1 MNASVTMPAPLAADR
16 TASCVVVV
24 PIYREGL
31 EPLERFSLDYS
42 FERLQGRDLVFIAPE
57 RLDTSFY
64 QANYP
69 GVPVLR
75 FADDYFAS
83 IKGYNR
89 LLLDPAFYERFH
101 ATHEFMLILQTDA
114 IILRD
119 ELDHWCSLPYDYVGA
134 PWPDGLEVTLN
145 LDCFGGAMARKV
157 RAHVGNG
164 GLSLRRNAA
173 CAALLREF
181 PQATD
186 MFLRSGSSEDLFFS
200 LMGTQSERFVVP
212 NERVAS
218 LFALELTPET
228 YLAVNQGRAPMGG
241 HAWWRYNQ
249 PFWVALLEQT
259 PPVLVPAAAP
269 GRPVLSAN
277 VVGAAGTNPSTAH

>member
-1 MNASVTMPAPLAADR
+1 MNASVTMPAPLAPDR
-16 TASCVVVV
+16 TASCVVLI
-24 PIYREGL
+24 PIYRREL

-42 FERLQGRDLVFIAPE
+42 LERLQGRDVVFAAPE
-57 RLDTSFY
+57 QLNVSY
-64 QANYP
+64 YCKNYP

-75 FADDYFAS
+75 FADEYFAS

-89 LLLDPAFYERFH
+89 LLLDPTFYERFDS
-101 ATHEFMLILQTDA
+101 THEFMLILQTDA
-114 IILRD
+114 VLLRD
-119 ELDHWCSLPYDYVGA
+119 ELDQWCSLPYDYIGA

-145 LDCFGGAMARKV
+145 LDCFAGDLAKKV
-157 RAHVGNG
+157 KVHVGNG

-186 MFLRSGSSEDLFFS
+186 MFLRSGSSEDLFFALLGS
-200 LMGTQSERFVVP
+200 QSERFVVP

-218 LFALELTPET
+218 LFALELQPER
-228 YLAVNQGRAPMGG
+228 YLALNQGRPPMGG

-249 PFWVALLEQT
+249 PFWVSLLDT
-259 PPVLVPAAAP
+259 LPPVLVPAAP
-269 GRPVLSAN
+269 TGRPILSAN
-277 VVGAAGTNPSTAH
+277 VVGVGNSTAH

>member
-1 MNASVTMPAPLAADR
+1 MSASVTMPAPLMPER
-16 TASCVVVV
+16 TASCVVLV

-42 FERLQGRDLVFIAPE
+42 MQRLHGRDVVFIAPE
-57 RLDTSFY
+57 KLNVAFY
-64 QANYP
+64 QTHYP

-89 LLLDPAFYERFH
+89 LLMDPAFYERFDS
-101 ATHEFMLILQTDA
+101 THEFMLILQTDA
-114 IILRD
+114 VLLRD
-119 ELDHWCSLPYDYVGA
+119 ELAHWCSQPYDYVGA

-145 LDCFGGAMARKV
+145 LDCFAGDLAKKIKV
-157 RAHVGNG
+157 NVGNG

-200 LMGTQSERFVVP
+200 LLGSQSERFVVP

-218 LFALELTPET
+218 LFALELQPER
-228 YLAVNQGRAPMGG
+228 YLAINRGKAPMGG

-249 PFWVALLEQT
+249 PFWVALLDT
-259 PPVLVPAAAP
+259 VPPVLVPAAAP

-277 VVGAAGTNPSTAH
+277 VVAASSSSGTAH

>member
-1 MNASVTMPAPLAADR
+1 MSG
-16 TASCVVVV
+16 ASCLIVI
-24 PIYREGL
+24 PIYRADL
-31 EPLERFSLDYS
+31 EPLEKFSLDYS
-42 FERLQGRDLVFIAPE
+42 MQHLQAGRELVFIAPQG
-57 RLDTSFY
+57 LDVGYYATH
-64 QANYP
+64 YP
-69 GVPVLR
+69 QVPVK
-75 FADDYFAS
+75 FFDKDYFSS

-89 LLLDPAFYERFH
+89 LLLNPAFYEHFG

-114 IILRD
+114 VLLRD
-119 ELDHWCSLPYDYVGA
+119 ELDHWCGQPWDYVGA
-134 PWPDGLEVTLN
+134 PWPDGLEVMIN
-145 LDCFGGAMARKV
+145 LDCFGAELGKKV
-157 RAHVGNG
+157 KAHVGNG

-186 MFLRSGSSEDLFFS
+186 MFLRSGSSEDIFFS
-200 LMGTQSERFVVP
+200 LMGTQSMSFKVP

-218 LFALELTPET
+218 LFALELQPER
-228 YLAVNQGRAPMGG
+228 YLAINGGRAPMGG

-259 PPVLVPAAAP
+259 PPVLVPAAPP

-277 VVGAAGTNPSTAH
+277 VVAAASH